1 MCQSQNNIIWRVK
14 NQDQI
19 SVWVEQTTISDW
31 SLKTMVISYG
41 GLVIETSLSSGD
53 QGLVTGQLELRGSV
67 IGHWD
72 TGKLQ

>member
-31 SLKTMVISYG
+31 SLKTMVISYW
-41 GLVIETSLSSGD
+41 GLVTETSLSSGD

-72 TGKLQ
+72 TGKLR